1 VLVDGNA
8 FKMIRER
15 QTFEQIVAL
24 ERYDGAKD

>member
-24 ERYDGAKD
+24 ERY